1 MRSAVAMSV
10 VSLAEAKAHLSALVD
25 RVESGDTITIT
36 RRGKEVA
43 RLTQADDALR
53 PIDVDALRAL
63 TNTMPLQA
71 QGARSFVREMRDDER
86 Y

>member
-1 MRSAVAMSV
+1 MDR

-25 RVESGDTITIT
+25 RVESGATITIT

-43 RLTQADDALR
+43 RLTSASSSH
-53 PIDVDALRAL
+53 PTTVDPNTLRAV
-63 TNTMPLQA
+63 TAGMPMQRQDA
-71 QGARSFVREMRDDER
+71 GNFMQGMRDDER